1 MGDLKEPSQ
10 VGLFTAR
17 APDAPRC
24 KALVQSKHS
33 TFMYIVIVF
42 LTYIWINWGLI
53 LVYLIQIKL

>member
-33 TFMYIVIVF
+33 TLNVQSDSISNIHLDKLGPY
-42 LTYIWINWGLI
+42 TGI
-53 LVYLIQIKL
+53 LKTN